1 MLAKYQQQQ
10 EQEQS
15 ETHKVSRGTPEHATV
30 TDVRFLP
37 NPIQAIFQGEP
48 VKLGAFGNV
57 KGFSP
62 GVWAVDRSHEQAW
75 IPLAEVLINDPNYL
89 PVDMEPTRVR

>member
-1 MLAKYQQQQ
+1 
-10 EQEQS
+10 
-15 ETHKVSRGTPEHATV
+15 
-30 TDVRFLP
+30 
-37 NPIQAIFQGEP
+37 

-62 GVWAVDRSHEQAW
+62 GVWAVDRSKEQAW